1 MGRKSGW
8 FATQLQK
15 LVGWRPPPV
24 LYKYCAPAR
33 IDILQNGQIRFTQP
47 PVFNDPFE
55 SAPAFLELASPK
67 NLERNLEMVSRMQV
81 EQGRMTEET
90 RQAMLSKFRSWPKE
104 MLNAFGPLFIEFSV
118 RIVHLLSLTEKYDN
132 LLMWAH
138 YAESREGFVI
148 GFKTGEPLLWH
159 HAKWKSTDS
168 VTKKVRYSR
177 RRPTVNTCLNRVGW
191 VWPKCISQ
199 KASNGLMSRNGEC
212 SRRYPRKMPHRLS
225 KVCLRAITESGK
237 LPTAPDYPV
246 RLFTFPPSAISR
258 IILGCRASH
267 ELSRTVAS
275 AVHEKYPHAELF
287 KAERDPSDFA

>member
-1 MGRKSGW
+1 
-8 FATQLQK
+8 
-15 LVGWRPPPV
+15 
-24 LYKYCAPAR
+24 
-33 IDILQNGQIRFTQP
+33 
-47 PVFNDPFE
+47 
-55 SAPAFLELASPK
+55 
-67 NLERNLEMVSRMQV
+67 MQV

-177 RRPTVNTCLNRVGW
+177 RRPTV
-191 VWPKCISQ
+191 K
-199 KASNGLMSRNGEC
+199 
-212 SRRYPRKMPHRLS
+212 Y
-225 KVCLRAITESGK
+225 
-237 LPTAPDYPV
+237 LPTC
-246 RLFTFPPSAISR
+246 RTF
-258 IILGCRASH
+258 
-267 ELSRTVAS
+267 
-275 AVHEKYPHAELF
+275 
-287 KAERDPSDFA
+287 